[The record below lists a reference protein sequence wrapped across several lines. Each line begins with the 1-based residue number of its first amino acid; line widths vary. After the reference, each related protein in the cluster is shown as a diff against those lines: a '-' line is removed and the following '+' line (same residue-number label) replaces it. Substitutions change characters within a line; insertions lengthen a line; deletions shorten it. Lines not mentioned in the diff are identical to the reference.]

1 MDPTDFA
8 TVVDVLAGEDVMPE
22 EPA

>member
-22 EPA
+22 EPE